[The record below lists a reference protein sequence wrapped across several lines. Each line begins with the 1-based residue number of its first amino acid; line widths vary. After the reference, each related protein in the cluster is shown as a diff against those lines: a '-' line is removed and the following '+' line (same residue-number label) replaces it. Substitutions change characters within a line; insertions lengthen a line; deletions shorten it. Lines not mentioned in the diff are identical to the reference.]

1 MKKLFFLIA
10 ASFFLTSVDAQITER
25 ERPAEWQH
33 LVKGARFMD
42 RFLPMPDG
50 IQIKGIWGTDS
61 VLNRY
66 VDNGIELPGVSFWGG
81 NILQDTD
88 GKYHL
93 FVCGWPEDS
102 PKGHMF
108 WSNST
113 VFHAVSD
120 RLEGPFKIQNSVGKG
135 HNPEAFQLKDG
146 RVVVYVIDG
155 YYIADGVDSKV
166 WTYGK
171 FSFDSR
177 DRKIIEGLSNLT
189 FARRQDDSYLMV
201 CRGGGVWISK
211 DGLSPYMQL
220 TDKRVYPD
228 VEYNVQVDMDR
239 VQDASMVQFDMGSL
253 VEVMVKKNNGT
264 IHEVDIRPQ
273 VNDIRYVQ
281 YKNVIT
287 FMLDKPRYLSVEF
300 NGDRLHNLHVFANPM
315 ETETYSKEEKGVMYF
330 GPGVH
335 RPKDLPNNQIR
346 IPSNTTVYL
355 APGAVVKAKLW
366 VDKAENVRIVGRGIL
381 DHPIRGIEITD
392 SKNVVVDGITVINPD
407 HYTVFG
413 GGSVGVTIRNLK
425 SFSCKGWS
433 DGIDMMCCHDVL
445 IDNVF
450 MRNSDDCIALY
461 NHRWNWWG
469 GSDNITVQN
478 SILWADI
485 AHPINV
491 GGHGD
496 PESLIGETIENLIF
510 RNIDILEHDEDD
522 VPYQGCMA
530 IDAGDRNRVK
540 NILFEDIRVESIQEG
555 KLFHI
560 NIRFNPKYDKQPG
573 QSIDGVTFR
582 NITYNGVGENPSLI
596 KGLDKERMVRNIT
609 FENVVVNGEKIK
621 DLKGFITNEY
631 IEGIKIK

>member
-1 MKKLFFLIA
+1 MKKLLAFCFMVCCA
-10 ASFFLTSVDAQITER
+10 VAQ
-25 ERPAEWQH
+25 AQ
-33 LVKGARFMD
+33 LV
-42 RFLPMPDG
+42 
-50 IQIKGIWGTDS
+50 
-61 VLNRY
+61 
-66 VDNGIELPGVSFWGG
+66 
-81 NILQDTD
+81 
-88 GKYHL
+88 
-93 FVCGWPEDS
+93 
-102 PKGHMF
+102 
-108 WSNST
+108 
-113 VFHAVSD
+113 
-120 RLEGPFKIQNSVGKG
+120 
-135 HNPEAFQLKDG
+135 
-146 RVVVYVIDG
+146 
-155 YYIADGVDSKV
+155 
-166 WTYGK
+166 TYP
-171 FSFDSR
+171 
-177 DRKIIEGLSNLT
+177 EGLKTGMPHN
-189 FARRQDDSYLMV
+189 DDYTV
-201 CRGGGVWISK
+201 RVRVPGGEWK
-211 DGLSPYMQL
+211 DLF
-220 TDKRVYPD
+220 
-228 VEYNVQVDMDR
+228 EYNVQVDMDR

-450 MRNSDDCIALY
+450 MRNS
-461 NHRWNWWG
+461 
-469 GSDNITVQN
+469 
-478 SILWADI
+478 
-485 AHPINV
+485 
-491 GGHGD
+491 
-496 PESLIGETIENLIF
+496 
-510 RNIDILEHDEDD
+510 LEHDEDD

>member
-1 MKKLFFLIA
+1 MKKLL
-10 ASFFLTSVDAQITER
+10 
-25 ERPAEWQH
+25 
-33 LVKGARFMD
+33 
-42 RFLPMPDG
+42 
-50 IQIKGIWGTDS
+50 
-61 VLNRY
+61 
-66 VDNGIELPGVSFWGG
+66 
-81 NILQDTD
+81 
-88 GKYHL
+88 
-93 FVCGWPEDS
+93 
-102 PKGHMF
+102 
-108 WSNST
+108 
-113 VFHAVSD
+113 
-120 RLEGPFKIQNSVGKG
+120 
-135 HNPEAFQLKDG
+135 AFC
-146 RVVVYVIDG
+146 
-155 YYIADGVDSKV
+155 
-166 WTYGK
+166 
-171 FSFDSR
+171 
-177 DRKIIEGLSNLT
+177 
-189 FARRQDDSYLMV
+189 LMV
-201 CRGGGVWISK
+201 CCAVAQAQLVTYPEGLKTGMPHNDDYTVRVRVPGGEWK
-211 DGLSPYMQL
+211 DLF
-220 TDKRVYPD
+220 
-228 VEYNVQVDMDR
+228 EYNVQVDMDR
-239 VQDASMVQFDMGSL
+239 VQDASMVQFDMGSP

-413 GGSVGVTIRNLK
+413 GGAVGVTIRNLK

-491 GGHGD
+491 GDHGD
-496 PESLIGETIENLIF
+496 PESLTGETIENLIF

-530 IDAGDRNRVK
+530 INAGDNNLIRNVR
-540 NILFEDIRVESIQEG
+540 FENIRVEDFRQGQLVNLRIFYNKKYCTAPGRGIENVLFKDISYTGDRAEVSVIEG
-555 KLFHI
+555 YNEERKI
-560 NIRFNPKYDKQPG
+560 KDIRFENLRVNGQLITDDMSGKPG
-573 QSIDGVTFR
+573 W
-582 NITYNGVGENPSLI
+582 YNTGDMCRIYVGPH
-596 KGLDKERMVRNIT
+596 V
-609 FENVVVNGEKIK
+609 ENVVFTKTE
-621 DLKGFITNEY
+621 
-631 IEGIKIK
+631 